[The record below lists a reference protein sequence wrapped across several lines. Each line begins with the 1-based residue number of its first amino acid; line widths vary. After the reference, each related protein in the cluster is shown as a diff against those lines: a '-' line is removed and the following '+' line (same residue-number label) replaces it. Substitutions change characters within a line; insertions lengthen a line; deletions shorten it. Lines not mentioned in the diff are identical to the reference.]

1 MKNTI
6 IQDADCQAEYCAS
19 LKQKFK
25 DQREKNDKI
34 VEGNSNDGNQQE
46 RNADLNVGISQN
58 ENLEQV
64 ENEDKETQMLSD

>member
-25 DQREKNDKI
+25 DQQEKNAKLN
-34 VEGNSNDGNQQE
+34 EGI
-46 RNADLNVGISQN
+46 AQN
-58 ENLEQV
+58 KNLDQV
-64 ENEDKETQMLSD
+64 ENKDKETQMSSD